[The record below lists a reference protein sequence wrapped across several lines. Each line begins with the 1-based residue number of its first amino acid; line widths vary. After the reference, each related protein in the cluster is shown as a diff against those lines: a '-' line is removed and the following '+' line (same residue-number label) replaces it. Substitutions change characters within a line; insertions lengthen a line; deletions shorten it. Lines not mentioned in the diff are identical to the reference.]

1 MGHGD
6 VDPGGNKTNNK
17 DTATATTRPEEGL
30 HWLIRMEDH
39 ELKNCLVAFL
49 KTIVL
54 NKLNNAMI
62 MCSIK
67 TSF

>member
-1 MGHGD
+1 MD
-6 VDPGGNKTNNK
+6 LGGNNINNK
-17 DTATATTRPEEGL
+17 DTTTAATRPEEGL

-39 ELKNCLVAFL
+39 ELKNCLRAFL

>member
-1 MGHGD
+1 MD
-6 VDPGGNKTNNK
+6 VGENNTNNK
-17 DTATATTRPEEGL
+17 DTTAATTRPEEGL
-30 HWLIRMEDH
+30 TGWLIRMEDQ
-39 ELKNCLVAFL
+39 ELKSCLIAFL

-54 NKLNNAMI
+54 NKLNNAVI